1 MCGEGKVCSCCATLE
16 LPRHLNPRLSWAA
29 GFLTSP
35 PQIIVLFHLVSALK
49 REAPAGR
56 SAIIQLNSAREFT
69 ALWQQVHLRSPPPL
83 RSHPSSGI
91 NRRANMDAYA
101 TTHTPVHKIHTP
113 VSKQARAVAPAL
125 CFCLCFTFTNPPLHP
140 RRRWKERKEEKKK
153 KKRQHNHPATQ
164 IRT

>member
-29 GFLTSP
+29 AFLTSP

-69 ALWQQVHLRSPPPL
+69 ALWQQVHPRSPPPL

-140 RRRWKERKEEKKK
+140 CRRWKERKEEKKK